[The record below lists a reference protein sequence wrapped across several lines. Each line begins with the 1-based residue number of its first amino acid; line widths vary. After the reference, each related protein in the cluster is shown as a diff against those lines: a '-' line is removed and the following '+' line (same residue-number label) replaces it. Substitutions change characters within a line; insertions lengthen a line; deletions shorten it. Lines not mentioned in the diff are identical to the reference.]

1 MKTKSQTMM
10 EQTIRD
16 FSEKVLAVAQARAEI
31 HQKELAAAVYREIA
45 KLFPNVSSEIQ
56 KKILLDLVKDSI
68 GEAFLFAE
76 VSRMNTAIAEVAASY
91 SQNTERFSHE

>member
-31 HQKELAAAVYREIA
+31 HQKELHAAVYREIA
-45 KLFPNVSSEIQ
+45 KLFPNISSEIQ

-76 VSRMNTAIAEVAASY
+76 VSRMNTAIAEVAASC
-91 SQNTERFSHE
+91 SQKTERIFHE